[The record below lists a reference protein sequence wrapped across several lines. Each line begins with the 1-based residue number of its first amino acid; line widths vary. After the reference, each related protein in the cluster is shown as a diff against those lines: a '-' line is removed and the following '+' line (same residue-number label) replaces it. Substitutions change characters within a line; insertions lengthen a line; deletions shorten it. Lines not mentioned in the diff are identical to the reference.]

1 MKQRQPILLVC
12 VFAVVCVLSG
22 LALVYT
28 KHESRKLF
36 VELEKLTHERDEL
49 NIEWGQL
56 QIEQSTW
63 AQHARIEQVATED
76 LSQQADT
83 RHLRTAKITAHRGT
97 ILDRNGEP
105 LAISTPVDSI
115 WVNPRQFAPAVDR
128 IPQLARTLGVDSQM
142 LMRRVTRS
150 MDKEFLY
157 LKRHLSPE
165 QAQEVLDLGL
175 PGVSVQ
181 REYRRYYPASEV
193 TGHLVG
199 FTNID
204 DEGQEGLELAFNHWL
219 AGESGAKRVLKDRL
233 GRAIENVASIRPP
246 RHGKDLRT
254 SIDLRLQY
262 LAYRALKGAIKL
274 HDARSGSI
282 VVLDV
287 HTGEVL
293 AMVNQPTYNPND
305 RSQFA
310 AERYRNRA
318 VTDIFEPG
326 SSIKPLVIAAAL
338 ESGQYQPS
346 SIVDT
351 APGFIDIGAK
361 RIEDTRNLGRI
372 SLTTILARSSNVGIT
387 KLAMTLQPDLLWE
400 TMTRF
405 GLGELTNSSFP
416 GESAGMLTHY
426 SNWRPI
432 SQATLAYGYGV
443 SVTPLQLAQAYAAIG
458 NGGQLMPVTLMA
470 GSGTAEPRRILSEDT
485 ADAVRRMLEEV
496 VRPGGTGTK
505 VAVEGYRVAGKT
517 GTAWKF
523 ATGGYSEDKYIS
535 IFAGLAPASNPRLAT
550 VVVID
555 EPGGE
560 LYYGSDVAA
569 PVFADVMSES
579 LRLLAVAPD
588 AAAPRDP
595 GSVVQAVAAR
605 AESR

>member
-1 MKQRQPILLVC
+1 MRRGAETKQHTARRFKGRV
-12 VFAVVCVLSG
+12 
-22 LALVYT
+22 ALVT
-28 KHESRKLF
+28 VSFALVAAVLVARAVHLQVLDTDF
-36 VELEKLTHERDEL
+36 L
-49 NIEWGQL
+49 N
-56 QIEQSTW
+56 
-63 AQHARIEQVATED
+63 R
-76 LSQQADT
+76 QADS
-83 RHLRTAKITAHRGT
+83 RHLRTEKISAHRGT
-97 ILDRNGEP
+97 ITDRNGEP
-105 LAISTPVDSI
+105 LAISTPVDSV
-115 WVNPRQFAPAVDR
+115 WANPKQFAPAVDSV
-128 IPQLARTLGVDSQM
+128 PKLARALGIDSQM
-142 LMRRVTRS
+142 LMRRITRS

-165 QAQEVLDLGL
+165 QAADVLALKL
-175 PGVSVQ
+175 PGINVQ

-204 DEGQEGLELAFNHWL
+204 DEGQEGVELAFNHWL

-233 GRAIENVASIRPP
+233 GRSIENVASIRPP
-246 RHGKDLRT
+246 HHGKDLRT

-262 LAYRALKGAIKL
+262 LSYRTLKSAIRQ
-274 HDARSGSI
+274 HNARSGSI

-287 HTGEVL
+287 QTGEVL
-293 AMVNQPTYNPND
+293 AMVNQPSYNPND

-318 VTDIFEPG
+318 ITDIFEPG
-326 SSIKPLVIAAAL
+326 SSLKPFVIAAAL
-338 ESGQYQPS
+338 ESGQYRPS

-351 APGFIDIGAK
+351 APGFVIVGPK
-361 RIEDTRNLGRI
+361 KIEDTRNLGRV

-387 KLAMTLQPDLLWE
+387 KLAMTLQPDQLWD
-400 TMTRF
+400 TMTHF
-405 GLGELTNSSFP
+405 GLGELTTSGFP
-416 GESAGMLTHY
+416 GESAGMLTHF

-432 SQATLAYGYGV
+432 SQATLAYGYGI

-458 NGGQLMPVTLMA
+458 NGGRMRPVSLVA
-470 GSGTAEPRRILSEDT
+470 LDQPNEGEQAISPGTAT
-485 ADAVRRMLEEV
+485 AVRRMLEEV

-505 VAVEGYRVAGKT
+505 AAIDGYRIAGKT

-535 IFAGLAPASNPRLAT
+535 IFAGLAPASDPRLAT

-555 EPGGE
+555 EPSGE

-588 AAAPRDP
+588 AMPARDP
-595 GSVVQAVAAR
+595 GSVVQAMATR
-605 AESR
+605 TETQ